1 VTRNDEERQVMDAIQ
16 PPEEQLIRGGR
27 MVAIG
32 RLTPALIHD
41 LNNSLLVLLGTAD
54 LELAMLPPDSK
65 ERERME
71 TVRDAGIEIR
81 DAVSQLAGFTRS
93 PLDGEQ
99 ELSLV
104 EVGQTAAALTRR
116 LRLQREIDF
125 EDHYCDD
132 ELIVGGNE
140 AQLVQALLH
149 MLTNGFQASTSGGTV
164 RLELAREGNE
174 AVALVSDEGAGIAP
188 EQAERVF
195 ELFETTR
202 LEQWGSG
209 IGLTA
214 ARAIARR
221 HGGELELRP
230 ATSGTVFAL
239 RLPLA
244 E

>member
-1 VTRNDEERQVMDAIQ
+1 MDAAQ
-16 PPEEQLIRGGR
+16 PSEEQLIRSGR

-32 RLTPALIHD
+32 RLTPALIHE

-54 LELAMLPPDSK
+54 LELAMLPPGSK

-81 DAVSQLAGFTRS
+81 NAVSQLASFTRA

-99 ELSLV
+99 ELSLT
-104 EVGQTAAALTRR
+104 EVGQAAAALTRR
-116 LRLQREIDF
+116 LRLQRDIGF
-125 EDHYCDD
+125 EDKYCQDD
-132 ELIVGGNE
+132 LIVRGNE
-140 AQLVQALLH
+140 AQLIQALLH
-149 MLTNGFQASTSGGTV
+149 LLMNGFQASTVGGTV
-164 RLELAREGNE
+164 TLELAREGDE
-174 AVALVSDEGAGIAP
+174 AVALVGDEGAGIAP
-188 EQAERVF
+188 EQAERFF

-202 LEQWGSG
+202 LEQQGSG

-221 HGGELELRP
+221 HGGELELRAAGP
-230 ATSGTVFAL
+230 GTVFAL

-244 E
+244 G